1 MKKIIVFLLVFV
13 GSFSQV
19 LAQSQKK
26 VDENVPTEEFLNMKN
41 TCCLYHIGR
50 NFKCANDSIVPYLY
64 YEYTV
69 DSYKEWEGILIAIPK
84 KEPLDLR
91 IKYARNEIDGNSEM
105 LQYFYDFL
113 FNKEKLLN
121 NYDLYVFYVPFDQ
134 LTNVN
139 DTGDVMILIDDNG
152 NEIYDWMEKEDAV
165 ASVYHYENEKWL
177 LKNLQ
182 ETNGF
187 VKRVALNYALQI
199 LGERFK

>member
-19 LAQSQKK
+19 LAQSQQK
-26 VDENVPTEEFLNMKN
+26 VDENVHTEDFLNMKKV
-41 TCCLYHIGR
+41 CCLYHIGR
-50 NFKCANDSIVPYLY
+50 NFKCSNGSIVPYLY

-69 DSYKEWEGILIAIPK
+69 DLYKEWEGILIAVPK

-91 IKYARNEIDGNSEM
+91 IKYARNEIDGNSQM

-113 FNKEKLLN
+113 FNKEMLLN

-139 DTGDVMILIDDNG
+139 DTGDVMLLIDDNG
-152 NEIYDWMEKEDAV
+152 NEIYDWMKKEDAV
-165 ASVYHYENEKWL
+165 ASVYHYEDEKWQL
-177 LKNLQ
+177 TDYQ

>member
-69 DSYKEWEGILIAIPK
+69 DLYKEWEGILIAVPK

-91 IKYARNEIDGNSEM
+91 IKYARNEIDGNSQM

-113 FNKEKLLN
+113 FNKEMLLN

-139 DTGDVMILIDDNG
+139 DTGSVMILIDDNG

>member
-26 VDENVPTEEFLNMKN
+26 VDENVHTEDFLNMKKV
-41 TCCLYHIGR
+41 CCLYHIGR
-50 NFKCANDSIVPYLY
+50 NFKCSNGSIVPYLY

-69 DSYKEWEGILIAIPK
+69 DLYKEWKGILIAVPK

-91 IKYARNEIDGNSEM
+91 IKYARNEIDGNSQM
-105 LQYFYDFL
+105 LQYFYNFL
-113 FNKEKLLN
+113 FNKEMLLN

-139 DTGDVMILIDDNG
+139 DTGDVMLLINDKG
-152 NEIYDWMEKEDAV
+152 EEYYDWMEKEDAI
-165 ASVYHYENEKWL
+165 ASVYHYENEKWI

>member
-26 VDENVPTEEFLNMKN
+26 VDENVPTEEFLNMKKV
-41 TCCLYHIGR
+41 CCLYHIGR
-50 NFKCANDSIVPYLY
+50 NFKCSNGSIVPYLY

-69 DSYKEWEGILIAIPK
+69 DLYKEWEGILIAVPK

-91 IKYARNEIDGNSEM
+91 IKYARNEIDGNSQM

-113 FNKEKLLN
+113 FNKEMLLN

-165 ASVYHYENEKWL
+165 ASVYHYEDEKWQL
-177 LKNLQ
+177 TDYQ

>member
-26 VDENVPTEEFLNMKN
+26 VDENVHTEEFLNMKN

-69 DSYKEWEGILIAIPK
+69 DTYKEWEGILIAVPK

-91 IKYARNEIDGNSEM
+91 IKYSRKEIDGNREM

-113 FNKEKLLN
+113 FNKEKLLS

-139 DTGDVMILIDDNG
+139 DTGDVMLLIDDNG
-152 NEIYDWMEKEDAV
+152 NEYYDWMEKEDAV
-165 ASVYHYENEKWL
+165 ASVYHYENEKWI

>member
-1 MKKIIVFLLVFV
+1 MNKSIVILLFFV
-13 GSFSQV
+13 AFFTQ
-19 LAQSQKK
+19 LFAQSQKK
-26 VDENVPTEEFLNMKN
+26 VDENLHTEEFLNMKN

-50 NFKCANDSIVPYLY
+50 NFKCSNDSIVPYLY

-69 DSYKEWEGILIAIPK
+69 DSYKEWEGILIAVPK

-91 IKYARNEIDGNSEM
+91 IKYSRKEIDGNREM

-113 FNKEKLLN
+113 FNKEMLLN

-139 DTGDVMILIDDNG
+139 DTGTVMILIDDNG

-165 ASVYHYENEKWL
+165 ASVYHYENEKWI

-182 ETNGF
+182 ETNGYC
-187 VKRVALNYALQI
+187 KKIALNYALQI